1 MLRDRIFEVS
11 PYEDFDPT
19 PYPEDLQGWGS
30 DDPLLT
36 EAVRVLRPA
45 LICEV
50 GSWKGRSAIN
60 MARAA
65 KEHGINTE
73 ILCVDTWL
81 GSSEHWLYKNSPD
94 FFASLQIRNGMPQLY
109 FTFLANVVRA
119 GMSDLITPFPTT
131 SETAAS
137 ILTSLGIK
145 FDLIYI
151 DAAHEYESVKR
162 DISLYLDLLSDDGLL
177 IGDDYIVWEGV
188 TRAAN
193 DIANARNLP
202 LIGRNGKFLIPK
214 GSVRIGIDLQK

>member
-1 MLRDRIFEVS
+1 M
-11 PYEDFDPT
+11 
-19 PYPEDLQGWGS
+19 
-30 DDPLLT
+30 LT

-65 KEHGINTE
+65 KEHGIKTE
-73 ILCVDTWL
+73 IVCIDTWL
-81 GSSEHWLYKNSPD
+81 GSSEHWLYKNSPE
-94 FFASLQIRNGMPQLY
+94 FFASLRIRNGMPQLY

-119 GMSDLITPFPTT
+119 GMTDLITPFPTT
-131 SETAAS
+131 SETAAAIFAS
-137 ILTSLGIK
+137 YGTR

-162 DISLYLDLLSDDGLL
+162 DISLYFDLLSENGLL

-193 DIANARNLP
+193 DVANARNLP

-214 GSVRIGIDLQK
+214 GSVNVTIGLCS